1 MNGSNLNP
9 NESSL
14 FGAVFA
20 LLLTPFTQTGAV
32 DWNVYDRYVDWQLS
46 LRPHGLFA
54 SCGSSEM
61 AFLTA
66 DERLELTR
74 RAVNRAA
81 GTPVIATAN
90 VGASIEEHEQE
101 LLRMSE
107 TGAAGVVLVAPPGLG
122 TDQKQL
128 GEYFARMAEASPIPV
143 LLYEFPMFKPHFIDP
158 AIYGQLVRQHRVAG
172 IKDTTCTLDGITAK
186 IAQGGIVYQANTAF
200 MLESIR
206 QGAGGIMAIT
216 STAAADIVLSL
227 WNHALVQNDAA
238 RKAAARAHQ
247 QLMFLDAVLGM
258 GFTATAK
265 HLVSRH
271 GIPMSTKTRSGAV
284 LSAQAAK
291 AMDIWYEAVYLT

>member
-1 MNGSNLNP
+1 MNESNL
-9 NESSL
+9 ELSSA

-20 LLLTPFTQTGAV
+20 LLLTPFTQTGAI

-46 LRPHGLFA
+46 KRPHGLFA

-74 RAVNRAA
+74 RAVRRAA

-90 VGASIEEHEQE
+90 VGTNIEEHEQE

-107 TGAAGVVLVAPPGLG
+107 TGATGLVLVAPPGLG
-122 TDQKQL
+122 TVPSQL
-128 GEYFARMAEASPIPV
+128 GEYLARMAEVSPIPV
-143 LLYEFPMFKPHFIDP
+143 LLYEFPLFKPHFIDP

-172 IKDTTCTLDGITAK
+172 IKDTTCTLEGIEAK

-200 MLESIR
+200 MLDSIR

-216 STAAADIVLSL
+216 STAASDIVLDL
-227 WNHALVQNDAA
+227 WNNAVLQGDTAG
-238 RKAAARAHQ
+238 KAAVKAHQ
-247 QLMFLDAVLGM
+247 QLMFLDGVLCM

-265 HLVSRH
+265 HLVCRH
-271 GIPMSTKTRSGAV
+271 GITMSSKTRSGAV

-291 AMDIWYEAVYLT
+291 AIDIWYESVYLT